1 VAFGGDVIVKVGGA
15 ARTVSPTGPVVVST
29 GLLVSVA
36 LTLSVI
42 VSATVG
48 VPLTTQ
54 PAPSV
59 SPAGSVPAT
68 MEQL

>member
-1 VAFGGDVIVKVGGA
+1 M
-15 ARTVSPTGPVVVST
+15 VST

-54 PAPSV
+54 PAPSDN
-59 SPAGSVPAT
+59 PAGSVPAT